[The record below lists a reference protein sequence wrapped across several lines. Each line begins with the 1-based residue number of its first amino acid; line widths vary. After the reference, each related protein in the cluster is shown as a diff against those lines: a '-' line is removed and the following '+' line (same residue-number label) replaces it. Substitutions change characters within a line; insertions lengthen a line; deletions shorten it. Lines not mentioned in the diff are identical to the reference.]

1 MTADPACSIDLMLG
15 ERIRSRRRALGLS
28 QASLG
33 RAVGLTFQ
41 QIQKYER
48 GVNRVSVSTLT
59 AICQAL
65 AMPLERM
72 IAGLGDD
79 PVAAALAPT
88 DRGPPVEGVESLL
101 SAYGRIRRRQLRRTA
116 LTFVQTLARMD
127 EMDDAELV
135 THDRDG

>member
-1 MTADPACSIDLMLG
+1 MTADPACTIDLMLG

-79 PVAAALAPT
+79 PAAAPAPT

-101 SAYGRIRRRQLRRTA
+101 SAYGSIRRRQRRRTA